1 MQKSRET
8 VITIVSPS
16 YAYYVP
22 LYERIG
28 PNTLWNTRGI
38 SDPIFFISTGEMN
51 FMTQTQG
58 NQKILGA
65 VSGVT
70 LVLFW
75 TMLTLHLESTT
86 ISFHQNAFH
95 NPLLAWINL
104 GPVPL
109 FIGSGFYYFM
119 RSDWSDAKKQQQ
131 FSALKGITAG
141 FFLWI
146 VVILIQPLQIYSNYQ
161 IYPILGGYLLMIVLA
176 LAFQGKFR
184 LSES

>member
-1 MQKSRET
+1 
-8 VITIVSPS
+8 
-16 YAYYVP
+16 
-22 LYERIG
+22 
-28 PNTLWNTRGI
+28 
-38 SDPIFFISTGEMN
+38 
-51 FMTQTQG
+51 MTQPQG
-58 NQKILGA
+58 NQKILGII
-65 VSGVT
+65 SGLT
-70 LVLFW
+70 LVISW
-75 TMLTLHLESTT
+75 TLLTLYLESTT
-86 ISFHQNAFH
+86 ISFHQNAFL

-119 RSDWSDAKKQQQ
+119 RSSWSDVKIQQQ

-146 VVILIQPLQIYSNYQ
+146 VVILILPSQINDNYD

-184 LSES
+184 LSE